1 MTIRL
6 GVKKITVY
14 PLQKKLDYTT
24 GFRDLGHVWIYGYVF
39 LKISCF
45 FPRHCYMPVFPVITM
60 QMFVFKN
67 SIIVT
72 KLFLVM
78 VLDLYLTSE

>member
-1 MTIRL
+1 MF
-6 GVKKITVY
+6 
-14 PLQKKLDYTT
+14 
-24 GFRDLGHVWIYGYVF
+24 GFMDMFF

-78 VLDLYLTSE
+78 VLNLYLTSE

>member
-1 MTIRL
+1 
-6 GVKKITVY
+6 
-14 PLQKKLDYTT
+14 
-24 GFRDLGHVWIYGYVF
+24 
-39 LKISCF
+39 
-45 FPRHCYMPVFPVITM
+45 MPVFPVITM

-78 VLDLYLTSE
+78 VLDLYLTDLQNDLKVSLILW